1 MNEIKETIEGLK
13 RIKDNCF
20 KNSRVTG
27 VSIESRQ
34 VDFPKALFYAIQILE
49 AHDQAGE
56 ELGGK
61 KISFPYKGEKCEREL
76 KHEWERIFGYNK
88 MHTIATAV
96 VAKKNGRIAELEKSE
111 YQIRANYGD
120 LLSDFRQSEKEFQ
133 SLKSSI
139 IEKLKKAKYPVFT
152 IKTSEQLNKKI
163 DIIIKE
169 LKGTNER
176 TN

>member
-1 MNEIKETIEGLK
+1 MNEIKELIELLK
-13 RIKDNCF
+13 EFNQLMLETDWGGVP
-20 KNSRVTG
+20 VTKG
-27 VSIESRQ
+27 AFR
-34 VDFPKALFYAIQILE
+34 KALSHATQILE
-49 AHDQAGE
+49 AYDQAGE
-56 ELGGK
+56 ELPK
-61 KISFPYKGEKCEREL
+61 KSTVDYGDTSIMSGDPTVEFNVGFNQAIDK
-76 KHEWERIFGYNK
+76 
-88 MHTIATAV
+88 ATAV